1 MARVSPGRLAGTY
14 GQALFAACIV
24 EQFDS
29 ISAQLKELQRMF
41 RESSQISEAL
51 KSRTVSSDQK
61 REFVE
66 EMANRLGLGQEV
78 MNFLRLLAEG
88 GRFALFDQMIISFED
103 AVREFRHIL
112 SVEVIVAR
120 SLSKEEERLLE
131 DRLRSVVNPALA
143 ITIRVDQDIL
153 GGLLI
158 RSGDSVF
165 DSSLKTRLRR
175 LEDSLAA
182 PA

>member
-1 MARVSPGRLAGTY
+1 MARVSPGRLARTY
-14 GQALFAACIV
+14 GQALFAASKV
-24 EQFDS
+24 EQYDS
-29 ISAQLKELQRMF
+29 ISAQLKELQELF
-41 RESSQISEAL
+41 RESSHIPEAL
-51 KSRTVSSDQK
+51 RARTVSSDQK
-61 REFVE
+61 LAFVD
-66 EMANRLGLGQEV
+66 EMSHRLALGQEV
-78 MNFLRLLAEG
+78 TNLLRLLAEG
-88 GRFALFDQMIISFED
+88 GRFELFDQLIICFED

-120 SLSKEEERLLE
+120 SLSHEEERFLE
-131 DRLRSVVNPALA
+131 DRLRSVVNPAIS
-143 ITIRVDQDIL
+143 ITIRVDQGIF